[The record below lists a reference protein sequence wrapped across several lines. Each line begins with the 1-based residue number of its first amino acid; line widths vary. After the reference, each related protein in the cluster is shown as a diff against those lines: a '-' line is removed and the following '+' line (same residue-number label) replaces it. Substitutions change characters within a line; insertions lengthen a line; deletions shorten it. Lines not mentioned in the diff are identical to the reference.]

1 MGLTLPPATGMRL
14 RERGIEKVRV
24 TRNQNWFNE
33 KELAKRLNVQVS
45 WIYRRTRLGQE
56 AIPHVKMG
64 KYVRFDWEEVVAFY
78 REDLQ

>member
-1 MGLTLPPATGMRL
+1 MSPSELITA
-14 RERGIEKVRV
+14 
-24 TRNQNWFNE
+24 

-64 KYVRFDWEEVVAFY
+64 KYVRFDWEKVLEFY
-78 REDLQ
+78 RENL

>member
-1 MGLTLPPATGMRL
+1 MSPSELITA
-14 RERGIEKVRV
+14 
-24 TRNQNWFNE
+24 

-64 KYVRFDWEEVVAFY
+64 KYVRFDWEAVVEFY
-78 REDLQ
+78 KNITQ

>member
-1 MGLTLPPATGMRL
+1 MSVFKKQEIKMIP
-14 RERGIEKVRV
+14 
-24 TRNQNWFNE
+24 NQLITA

-64 KYVRFDWEEVVAFY
+64 KYVRFDWEEVVEFY
-78 REDLQ
+78 KEDLQ